1 MKNINKIRERNLLQI
16 MLDEGLID
24 HDQVDTVKEEV
35 VETGELLIDVVLQN
49 DYVEEM
55 ELAKLLIK
63 NYQIPFI
70 YIDDYAINTDAI
82 ELMDGGF
89 ARANK
94 LVPLDV
100 FGKVLVIVTS
110 GNIDDKII
118 AEVESMTQKEVA
130 ILISLHTNIEK
141 SLDEIYPEEEITSEV
156 QNRMDELFGSN

>member
-70 YIDDYAINTDAI
+70 YIDDYKINTDAI

-89 ARANK
+89 ARTNK

-110 GNIDDKII
+110 GNIDEKII

-130 ILISLHTNIEK
+130 ILISLHTNVEK
-141 SLDEIYPEEEITSEV
+141 SLDTIFPEEEITSEV